1 MVKKAEEMYEQ
12 VMKLSEDERQKL
24 IRLLEKSESGHESK
38 ADVAR
43 LWNEEAARRYRDYKS
58 GKVEAIPADEVF
70 QRLDARFAK

>member
-1 MVKKAEEMYEQ
+1 MAGKVEEMYEQ

-24 IRLLEKSESGHESK
+24 VRLLAKSEGGHDPRVE
-38 ADVAR
+38 VER
-43 LWNEEAARRYRDYKS
+43 LWNKEADQRFQDYKD